1 MLTSS
6 SAPGLDSGP
15 LRSSCSAMLCRGRS
29 TENTPCRSVSV
40 EAEDIFL
47 AEHGLEQVKMTCQ
60 VLGRLEPQGHD
71 LAARITDRTVR
82 LEQVTL

>member
-1 MLTSS
+1 
-6 SAPGLDSGP
+6 
-15 LRSSCSAMLCRGRS
+15 
-29 TENTPCRSVSV
+29 
-40 EAEDIFL
+40 
-47 AEHGLEQVKMTCQ
+47 MTCQ